1 MLIGWPAVARPP
13 DELVKRTLPTTL
25 AVDTEDVAELVMANE
40 SVIGTPSRGID
51 T

>member
-1 MLIGWPAVARPP
+1 MLMGWPAVARVP
-13 DELVKRTLPTTL
+13 DELVKRTL
-25 AVDTEDVAELVMANE
+25 AVDTDDVAELVMANE